1 MSLFVRLA
9 TGFVLLILLCGA
21 SAGWSAWQQT
31 RDTVNELFDTQQM
44 LFAKRLLALDP
55 TSLHQAVLP
64 RTKTL
69 LRHHRGDQDDDA
81 LAFAVFRTDGTPL
94 LSDGE
99 NGRGLS
105 FDTRRDGFRDGQ
117 LRDDDERW
125 RLLWL
130 TSPDKQYRVVVG
142 QEQEYRDD
150 MTRDLASATLLPWL
164 VAMPFMLLL
173 LLLLVWYELRPLKQL
188 AHRLQQR
195 APDDAT
201 TLPVTHLPREVQ
213 PLVAALNDLFGRTAQ
228 LVQRERRFTS
238 DAAHEL
244 RSPLAAL
251 RVQSEVIQLAEDD
264 EQVRRRALQQL
275 DSGIIRATRL
285 VDQLLTLSRVEA
297 DDLRSEFQPVA
308 LLPLLQALVAEHL
321 PQAAAQQ
328 TEITLTSDA
337 APVMNGHPLLLSLMI
352 RNLLDNALRYA
363 PAQSRIALRL
373 ETDSIVVEDNG
384 AGVSDEQLAR
394 LGERFWRPPGQV
406 QSGSGLGLSIV
417 KNIAQLHDLQ
427 LHFSHAVPQGLRITL
442 IRQRS
447 GAKSRPAYPAR

>member
-9 TGFVLLILLCGA
+9 IGFVLLILLCGA

-55 TSLHQAVLP
+55 TSLHHAALP
-64 RTKTL
+64 KTKTL

-94 LSDGE
+94 LNDGE

-150 MTRDLASATLLPWL
+150 MTLDLASAALLPWL

-264 EQVRRRALQQL
+264 EQL

-337 APVMNGHPLLLSLMI
+337 APVMNGHPLLLGLMI

-394 LGERFWRPPGQV
+394 LGERFWRPPGQA

>member
-9 TGFVLLILLCGA
+9 IGFVLLILLCGA

-55 TSLHQAVLP
+55 TSLHHAALP
-64 RTKTL
+64 KTKTL

-94 LSDGE
+94 LNDGE

-150 MTRDLASATLLPWL
+150 MTLDLASAALLPWL

-285 VDQLLTLSRVEA
+285 VDQLLTLSRLDSLAQLDDVQKVAIA
-297 DDLRSEFQPVA
+297 D
-308 LLPLLQALVAEHL
+308 LLQSAVMEMYH
-321 PQAAAQQ
+321 PAQQ
-328 TEITLTSDA
+328 SGIELRLHLNASHIVRT
-337 APVMNGHPLLLSLMI
+337 GQPLLLSLLV
-352 RNLLDNALRYA
+352 RNLLDNAVRYSPRGSQVDITLNA
-363 PAQSRIALRL
+363 REFRVRDNGPGISPQALSRI
-373 ETDSIVVEDNG
+373 
-384 AGVSDEQLAR
+384 
-394 LGERFWRPPGQV
+394 GERFYRPPGQEAP
-406 QSGSGLGLSIV
+406 GSGLGLSIV
-417 KNIAQLHDLQ
+417 RRIASLHGMQVD
-427 LHFSHAVPQGLRITL
+427 FAN
-442 IRQRS
+442 
-447 GAKSRPAYPAR
+447 ARDGGFEARVYW